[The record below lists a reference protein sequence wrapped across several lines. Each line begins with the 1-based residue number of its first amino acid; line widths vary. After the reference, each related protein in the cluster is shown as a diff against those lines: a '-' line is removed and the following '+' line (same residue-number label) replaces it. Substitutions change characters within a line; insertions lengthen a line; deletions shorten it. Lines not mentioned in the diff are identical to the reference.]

1 MTEVRRGYDPQDS
14 RFFGE
19 QYRESIQ
26 KAAVE
31 TRWIMNRGYGPD
43 QTITFVGNHYML
55 SQRQRM
61 ALYRSVMTDA
71 ERALHEAKEVKEL
84 TGPVYIDG
92 FNIIISLEVALSG
105 SLMLLGDDGVIR
117 DLAGLHGTYR
127 IIDKTE
133 SAVRL
138 LKEELMKHPAITEI
152 HVFLDRPV
160 FNSGRLKALIQDV
173 FSDVPRVTVEL
184 VDSPDRCLRG
194 LLNVI
199 SADSIVMNESQTWYN
214 AVNSIVERKIPE
226 AWVYRFGEADEKAWS
241 SR

>member
-1 MTEVRRGYDPQDS
+1 MAEVRRGYDPQDS

-19 QYRESIQ
+19 QYRENMQ

-55 SQRQRM
+55 SKRQRM
-61 ALYRSVMTDA
+61 ALYRSVMADE
-71 ERALHEAKEVKEL
+71 ERALHAAKEVKEL
-84 TGPVYIDG
+84 AGPVYIDG

-133 SAVRL
+133 PAVRL
-138 LKEELMKHPAITEI
+138 LKKELVKHPGITEI
-152 HVFLDRPV
+152 HIYLDRPV
-160 FNSGRLKALIQDV
+160 SNSGRLKALMEDG
-173 FSDVPRVTVEL
+173 FSDVPGVTMEL

-194 LLNVI
+194 RFNVI
-199 SADSIVMNESQTWYN
+199 SADSIVMNESRTWYN
-214 AVNSIVERKIPE
+214 AVSRIIERRIPE
-226 AWVYRFGEADEKAWS
+226 AWVYRFGDADGMV
-241 SR
+241 